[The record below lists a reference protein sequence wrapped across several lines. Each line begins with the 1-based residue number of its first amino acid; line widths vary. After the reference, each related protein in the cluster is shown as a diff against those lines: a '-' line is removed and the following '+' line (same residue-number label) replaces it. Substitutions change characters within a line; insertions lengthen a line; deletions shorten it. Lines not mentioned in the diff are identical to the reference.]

1 MVPPLAM
8 TSDHRV
14 VTCQIRCDAVAM
26 SWLTPVLFVVGVAA
40 LLVGAEGL
48 VRGASRV
55 ALRTGLSP
63 VVIGLTVVAFGTSAP
78 ELAVSLG
85 DAVGGSGDLA
95 LGNVVGSNIANILLV
110 LGLSAL
116 VGGGL
121 SVALRIVRIDVPIMI
136 VVSAAVLVMA
146 LDHRLG
152 RVDGVI
158 LVAVLIAYLW
168 WTVAGARRTSDDK
181 TSSEALGDYADAL
194 TPERLRATPV
204 WRDLMYVAGGLGLL
218 VVGAQFLVS
227 AASDIASELGVSE
240 LVIGLTVV
248 AIGTS
253 LPEVATSVVAAA
265 RGQRDMA
272 VGNAIGSNLF
282 NLLAVLGITSM
293 VSPVR
298 VGDGALGF
306 DLPFMVAVAVACLP
320 VFIDGFEVKRWQG
333 GVFCTYYAAYLTW
346 LALDAADYGLHGPF
360 SAAMGWFVVSI
371 TVITLTVV
379 GWRGYGEYRASHTT

>member
-1 MVPPLAM
+1 M
-8 TSDHRV
+8 TSCDQV
-14 VTCQIRCDAVAM
+14 VSGAIRCDAVPM
-26 SWLTPVLFVVGVAA
+26 SWLTPVLFIVGVAT
-40 LLVGAEGL
+40 LLIGAEGL
-48 VRGASRV
+48 VRGASRI

-110 LGLSAL
+110 LGLSAV

-121 SVALRIVRIDVPIMI
+121 TVALRLVRIDVPIMI
-136 VVSAAVLVMA
+136 AVSAGVVLMA
-146 LDHRLG
+146 LDHRIG
-152 RVDGVI
+152 RVDGVV
-158 LVAVLIAYLW
+158 LVAVLIGYLW
-168 WTVAGARRTSDDK
+168 WTVAGARRAADDVAD
-181 TSSEALGDYADAL
+181 TAGHDALGDYADAL
-194 TPERLRATPV
+194 TPERLRATPI
-204 WRDLMYVAGGLGLL
+204 WRDLVYVAGGLGLL
-218 VVGAQFLVS
+218 VAGAQSLVT
-227 AASDIASELGVSE
+227 AASDIASALGVSE

-282 NLLAVLGITSM
+282 NLLAVLGIASLAA
-293 VSPVR
+293 PIR

-306 DLPFMVAVAVACLP
+306 DLPFMLAASVACLP

-333 GVFCTYYAAYLTW
+333 GVFCAYYVAYLVW
-346 LALDAADYGLHGPF
+346 LALEAAEYNIHGPF
-360 SAAMGWFVVSI
+360 TAAMLWFVVPI
-371 TVITLTVV
+371 TAITLAVV
-379 GWRGYGEYRASHTT
+379 GWRGLTDYRSSTP

>member
-1 MVPPLAM
+1 M

-14 VTCQIRCDAVAM
+14 VTRPIRCDAVGM

-48 VRGASRV
+48 VRGASRI

-152 RVDGVI
+152 RVDGII
-158 LVAVLIAYLW
+158 LVAVLITYLW
-168 WTVAGARRTSDDK
+168 WTVTGARRASGDEA
-181 TSSEALGDYADAL
+181 SSEALGDYADAL

-282 NLLAVLGITSM
+282 NLLAVLGITSV

-333 GVFCTYYAAYLTW
+333 GVFCAYYAAYLTW

-360 SAAMGWFVVSI
+360 SAAMGWFVVPI
-371 TVITLTVV
+371 TAITLAVV
-379 GWRGYGEYRASHTT
+379 GWRGYGEYRTSHMA

>member
-1 MVPPLAM
+1 M

-14 VTCQIRCDAVAM
+14 VTRPIRCDAVGM

-48 VRGASRV
+48 VRGASRI

-78 ELAVSLG
+78 EFAVTLG

-136 VVSAAVLVMA
+136 VVSAAVLAMA

-152 RVDGVI
+152 RVDGII

-168 WTVAGARRTSDDK
+168 WTVAGARRASDDEA
-181 TSSEALGDYADAL
+181 SSEALGDYADAL
-194 TPERLRATPV
+194 TPERLSATPV

-282 NLLAVLGITSM
+282 NLLAVLGITSV

-306 DLPFMVAVAVACLP
+306 DLPFMVAVAVTCLP

-333 GVFCTYYAAYLTW
+333 GVFCAYYAAYLTW

-360 SAAMGWFVVSI
+360 STAMGWFVVPI
-371 TVITLTVV
+371 TAITLAVV
-379 GWRGYGEYRASHTT
+379 GWRGYGEYRTSHTT

>member
-1 MVPPLAM
+1 
-8 TSDHRV
+8 
-14 VTCQIRCDAVAM
+14 M

-48 VRGASRV
+48 VRGASRI

-152 RVDGVI
+152 RVDGII

-168 WTVAGARRTSDDK
+168 WTVTGARRASGDK
-181 TSSEALGDYADAL
+181 ASSEALGDYADAL

-282 NLLAVLGITSM
+282 NLLAVLGITSV

-333 GVFCTYYAAYLTW
+333 GVFCAYYAAYLTW

-360 SAAMGWFVVSI
+360 SDAMGWFVVPI
-371 TVITLTVV
+371 TAITLAVV
-379 GWRGYGEYRASHTT
+379 GWRGYGEYRTSHMA

>member
-152 RVDGVI
+152 RVDGII

-168 WTVAGARRTSDDK
+168 WTVTGARRASGDEA
-181 TSSEALGDYADAL
+181 SSEALGDYADAL

-227 AASDIASELGVSE
+227 AASSSSASPSSRSAPRCPRSRPL
-240 LVIGLTVV
+240 
-248 AIGTS
+248 S
-253 LPEVATSVVAAA
+253 LQQP
-265 RGQRDMA
+265 A
-272 VGNAIGSNLF
+272 VNAIWRSVTR
-282 NLLAVLGITSM
+282 LA
-293 VSPVR
+293 R
-298 VGDGALGF
+298 
-306 DLPFMVAVAVACLP
+306 
-320 VFIDGFEVKRWQG
+320 
-333 GVFCTYYAAYLTW
+333 TYSTCS
-346 LALDAADYGLHGPF
+346 PF
-360 SAAMGWFVVSI
+360 SESPRWCLQCVSVTARSDSTFPSWSLWPWPAYRSSSMASKSNAGKAVCSAPI
-371 TVITLTVV
+371 TRPT
-379 GWRGYGEYRASHTT
+379 